1 MARSEGTDRD
11 RNDDYDRGDRPAER
25 ERRSGGLAEWFA
37 ESTVRVVLAFF
48 GVVLLLFAVGQM
60 VGFDILGA
68 IADALD
74 TAIGRWLL
82 VGVFGLILIMIAL
95 RGFYAQPE

>member
-1 MARSEGTDRD
+1 MARTEDVDRD
-11 RNDDYDRGDRPAER
+11 RDEDYDREDHSTRH
-25 ERRSGGLAEWFA
+25 ERRSSDLAEWFA

-68 IADALD
+68 IAAALD
-74 TAIGRWLL
+74 TRIGQWLL
-82 VGVFGLILIMIAL
+82 VAVFGLILIMIAL